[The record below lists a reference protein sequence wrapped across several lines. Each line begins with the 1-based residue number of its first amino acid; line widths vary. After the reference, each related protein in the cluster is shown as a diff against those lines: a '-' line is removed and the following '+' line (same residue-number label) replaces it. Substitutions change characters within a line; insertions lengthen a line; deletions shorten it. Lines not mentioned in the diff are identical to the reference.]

1 MGKYAAGAYWF
12 VDRKKDAL
20 RYAGRNISSME
31 VEMIVRKHPAV
42 KDVAAYGIPSQ
53 EVPGESELALQ
64 VVLKPEAQTTS
75 YEELAAFINNNA
87 PYYFVPQYMEFVDT
101 LPYTPTNKVQKF
113 KLREQGVGPNT
124 WVLKKS
130 GYQVTR

>member
-1 MGKYAAGAYWF
+1 
-12 VDRKKDAL
+12 DAL

-31 VEMIVRKHPAV
+31 VEMVVRKHPAV
-42 KDVAAYGIPSQ
+42 KDVAAFGIASK

-64 VVLKPEAQTTS
+64 VVLKPDTS
-75 YEELAAFINNNA
+75 VGYEELAQFINDNA

-101 LPYTPTNKVQKF
+101 LPYTPTNKVQKY
-113 KLREQGVGPNT
+113 KLREQGITAAT

-130 GYQVTR
+130 